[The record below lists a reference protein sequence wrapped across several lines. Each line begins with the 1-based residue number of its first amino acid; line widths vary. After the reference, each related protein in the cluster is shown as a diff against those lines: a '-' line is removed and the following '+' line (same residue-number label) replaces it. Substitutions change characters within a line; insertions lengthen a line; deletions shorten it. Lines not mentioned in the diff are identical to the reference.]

1 MTCRIIALLILT
13 MTVSLPGQQK
23 TGAPRFE
30 VVSIRPNRT
39 ARVEGRFD
47 LQPSG
52 RITWVATTLRPLIRL
67 AHERR
72 MFDTREVVGGPD
84 WLDNDRFDI
93 VAQASGP
100 LRVDPDG
107 FPREPFAM
115 IRTMIEERFGL
126 RVHEEKRE
134 RPIYQLVRVSATA
147 LGPRLERSSIDCGK
161 EMADQAKG
169 NPPRMLADG
178 LAACTLGGPPGRLLS
193 AGLGMP
199 QLAAALVRLVGREV
213 VDRTNL
219 DGAFDWDIE
228 FRPELIQPLGNE
240 PAPAADAFNDRPSIF
255 TALQEQLGLRLES
268 AKGLVD
274 VLVVDAVSAPTA
286 D

>member
-1 MTCRIIALLILT
+1 MTWRVIVLLILT
-13 MTVSLPGQQK
+13 TTVSLRGQQPI
-23 TGAPRFE
+23 APPRFE
-30 VVSIRPNRT
+30 VVSIRLNRA
-39 ARVEGRFD
+39 ARIEGRID

-52 RITWVATTLRPLIRL
+52 RIIWTATTLRPLIRL
-67 AHERR
+67 AYGRR

-93 VAQASGP
+93 VAQANGP

-107 FPREPFAM
+107 FPRQPFAM
-115 IRTMIEERFGL
+115 IRTMLEERFGL

-134 RPIYQLVRVSATA
+134 RPIYELVRARATD
-147 LGPRLERSSIDCGK
+147 LGPGLQRSSIDCGK
-161 EMADQAKG
+161 EMADQAAGKR
-169 NPPRMLADG
+169 PRMLADG
-178 LAACTLGGPPGRLLS
+178 RAACTLGGPPGRLLG

-213 VDRTNL
+213 VDRTKL

-228 FRPELIQPLGNE
+228 FRPELTQPFGNE
-240 PAPAADAFNDRPSIF
+240 PPPPTDATNDRPSIF

-268 AKGLVD
+268 TKGLVD
-274 VLVVDAVSAPTA
+274 VLVVDAVSPPTA

>member
-1 MTCRIIALLILT
+1 MTCRTIALLIVT
-13 MTVSLPGQQK
+13 ATVSLPGQQP

-30 VVSIRPNRT
+30 VVSIRPNRA
-39 ARVEGRFD
+39 ARVEERLD

-52 RITWVATTLRPLIRL
+52 RIIWIGTKLRPLIRL
-67 AHERR
+67 AYNRR

-84 WLDNDRFDI
+84 WLDTDRFDI
-93 VAQASGP
+93 VAQANEP

-115 IRTMIEERFGL
+115 IRTMLAERFGL
-126 RVHEEKRE
+126 RVHEDRRE
-134 RPIYQLVRVSATA
+134 RPIYQLVRARGA
-147 LGPRLERSSIDCGK
+147 DLGSRLQRSSIDCGK

-169 NPPRMLADG
+169 NRPRLLADG
-178 LAACTLGGPPGRLLS
+178 RAACALGGPPGRLLG

-213 VDRTNL
+213 VDRTQL

-228 FRPELIQPLGNE
+228 FRPEMAQPFGNE
-240 PAPAADAFNDRPSIF
+240 PAPASDAFNDRPSIF

-268 AKGLVD
+268 TKGFVD
-274 VLVVDAVSAPTA
+274 VLVIDAVSGPTA

>member
-13 MTVSLPGQQK
+13 ATVSLPAQQPTGQ
-23 TGAPRFE
+23 PRFE

-39 ARVEGRFD
+39 ARVDGRLD

-52 RITWVATTLRPLIRL
+52 RMIWTAATIRPLIRM
-67 AHERR
+67 AYQRR
-72 MFDTREVVGGPD
+72 IFDTREVVGGPD
-84 WLDNDRFDI
+84 WLDTDRFDI

-100 LRVDPDG
+100 LRVEPDG

-115 IRTMIEERFGL
+115 MRTMIEERFGL

-134 RPIYQLVRVSATA
+134 RPIYELGRTSETA
-147 LGPRLERSSIDCGK
+147 LGPRLERSSVDCGK

-169 NPPRMLADG
+169 NRTRILADG
-178 LAACTLGGPPGRLLS
+178 RAACALGGPPGRLLG

-199 QLAAALVRLVGREV
+199 QLAAALARLVGREV

-228 FRPELIQPLGNE
+228 FRPELIQPFGNE
-240 PAPAADAFNDRPSIF
+240 PVPAPDAFNDRPSIF
-255 TALQEQLGLRLES
+255 TALQEQLRLRLES
-268 AKGLVD
+268 TKGLVD
-274 VLVVDAVSAPTA
+274 VLVIDAVSAPTA

>member
-1 MTCRIIALLILT
+1 MTCRTIALLILT
-13 MTVSLPGQQK
+13 ATVSLPGQQP
-23 TGAPRFE
+23 TDAPRFE
-30 VVSIRPNRT
+30 VVSIRPNRAT
-39 ARVEGRFD
+39 RVEERVD

-52 RITWVATTLRPLIRL
+52 RITWIGTKLRPLIRT
-67 AHERR
+67 AYNRR

-84 WLDNDRFDI
+84 WLDTDRFDI
-93 VAQASGP
+93 IAQANAP

-107 FPREPFAM
+107 FPREPFLM
-115 IRTMIEERFGL
+115 IRTMLAERFGL
-126 RVHEEKRE
+126 RVHEDTRE
-134 RPIYQLVRVSATA
+134 RPIYELVRARGA
-147 LGPRLERSSIDCGK
+147 DLGPRLQRSAIDCGK

-169 NPPRMLADG
+169 NRARLLADG
-178 LAACTLGGPPGRLLS
+178 RAACALGGPPGRLLG

-213 VDRTNL
+213 VDRTKL

-228 FRPELIQPLGNE
+228 FRPELIQPFGTE
-240 PAPAADAFNDRPSIF
+240 PVPASDAFNDRPSIF

-268 AKGLVD
+268 SKGLVD
-274 VLVVDAVSAPTA
+274 VLVIDAISAPTA